1 MKRLIHTKSI
11 AGGMLLLFSCMLSAS
26 FLVPQTPLDA
36 NTIPKYIEPLT
47 EPKKLSKEKL
57 KIKMSEFDTQ
67 VLPKRDTN
75 NNPTGFGPT
84 RVWGYE
90 KSYPGP
96 TIEAERHRPTTVTW
110 ENQLDFSKSLVQD
123 LVSVDQTLH
132 WADPLGLMCM
142 GADPIERPECFEPYQ
157 GPVPAVAHLHGAEV
171 PSAYDGGPDAWYTKK
186 GAITGPGYVTEKF
199 TYPNTQEATTLW
211 YHDHTLGATRLNV
224 FSGLSG
230 FYLLR
235 DWENEPVN
243 LPGGP
248 GDCMTGNGGNGDNGN
263 GGDKR
268 AKGGKGKRGPCPYER
283 EIVIQDRR
291 FDTNGQLY
299 FPDGSNL
306 LDEMQPPNPDVHPFW
321 IPEFL
326 GNAIVVNGKTWPF
339 LEVEARRYR
348 LRLLNG
354 SNARPYRLR
363 IVNVDTQVPLDVWR
377 IGTDG
382 GLLNAP
388 VKVTSPLGFV
398 IAPGERAD
406 IIVDFAGVQSGDR
419 LRMLNDAQT
428 PMGGPIDPNTVGQI
442 MEFRV
447 VMAKDTDNSFDPT
460 EPGAVLRTADNQIP
474 ILDPDVTGILDEKRL
489 LTLNEVTGPGG
500 PLALLLNNST
510 WLGLNEMGMPIPGS
524 KKIDGAD
531 DPRLPYATELPRV
544 GATEVWRF
552 ANLTVDG
559 HPIHLHLVQFQVLDR
574 TPFDPACYQ
583 PVYDAA
589 FEGNGF
595 VPGDGPPNPYK
606 APNADGEIGGNPAVP
621 ADCITGVPTP
631 PAPWEQGWKDTGR
644 APAGSITRFAVRFA
658 PTDLPSTDAAFC
670 PQGNVLLDDPNALP
684 CIPQAG
690 SNLFAF
696 DPTAG
701 LDVSKDAFGYPG
713 GPGYVWH
720 CHILDHED
728 NEMMRAMFIEP

>member
-1 MKRLIHTKSI
+1 MNILIKPAAI
-11 AGGMLLLFSCMLSAS
+11 AGGVLVLFSSTVSAS
-26 FLVPQTPLDA
+26 FLVPQEPLDP
-36 NTIPKYIEPLT
+36 NTIPKYIDPLPD
-47 EPKKLSKEKL
+47 PKTLSKNKL
-57 KIKMSEFDTQ
+57 NINMSEFNTRI
-67 VLPKRDTN
+67 LPKRDAN
-75 NNPTGFGPT
+75 NNKTGFDPT
-84 RVWGYE
+84 RVWGYA

-96 TIEAERHRPTTVTW
+96 TIEATRHRPTTVVW
-110 ENQLDFSKSLVQD
+110 NNQLNFKRSLIQD

-132 WADPLGLMCM
+132 WADPLGLECM
-142 GADPIERPECFEPYQ
+142 GADPDVRPECFVPYQ
-157 GPVPAVAHLHGAEV
+157 GPVPAVAHLHGGET
-171 PSAYDGGPDAWYTKK
+171 PSAFDGGPDAWYTKSLGRK
-186 GAITGPGYVTEKF
+186 GPLRGPGYVTKKF
-199 TYPNTQEATTLW
+199 TYPNTQEAATLW
-211 YHDHTLGATRLNV
+211 YHDHALGATRLNV
-224 FSGLSG
+224 YSGLSG
-230 FYLLR
+230 FYILR
-235 DWENEPVN
+235 DWKNEPRN

-248 GDCMTGNGGNGDNGN
+248 DDCKRGYGDDDDDDGRNR
-263 GGDKR
+263 K
-268 AKGGKGKRGPCPYER
+268 GKGMPCPYER

-291 FDTNGQLY
+291 FDTNSQLF
-299 FPDGSNL
+299 FPDGSNP
-306 LDEMQPPNPDVHPFW
+306 LDEQPTNPDVHPFW

-326 GNAIVVNGKTWPF
+326 GDTIVVNGKAWPF
-339 LEVEARRYR
+339 MQVEGRRYR

-363 IVNVDTQVPLDVWR
+363 IVNQSTNLPLDVWR

-406 IIVDFAGVQSGDR
+406 IIVDFANVLPGDT
-419 LRMLNDAQT
+419 LRMLNNAQ
-428 PMGGPIDPNTVGQI
+428 PPFGGPIDPNTVGQI

-447 VMAKDTDNSFDPT
+447 TMAKGKDRSFDPA

-474 ILDPDVTGILDEKRL
+474 NLDPAVTGILDKTRL
-489 LTLNEVTGPGG
+489 LTLNEFEGPGG

-510 WLGLNEMGMPIPGS
+510 WLGLNEMDKPIPGS
-524 KKIDGAD
+524 KKIAGAD
-531 DPRLPYATELPRV
+531 DPRLPYATELPQV

-559 HPIHLHLVQFQVLDR
+559 HPLHIHLVQFQVLDR
-574 TPFDPACYQ
+574 TPFDPLCYQ
-583 PVYDAA
+583 AVYDAA
-589 FEGNGF
+589 FDGGAF
-595 VPGDGPPNPYK
+595 VPEDGPPNLY
-606 APNADGEIGGNPAVP
+606 NIENTDGEIGGNPAVP
-621 ADCITGVPTP
+621 AGCIKGPPTP

-644 APAGSITRFAVRFA
+644 SPANAITRFAVRFA

-670 PQGNVLLDDPNALP
+670 PPGNVLLDYPDALP

-701 LDVSKDAFGYPG
+701 LDVRKDAFGFPG